1 MPQRLG
7 WRVGVHESLMFDRVE
22 IRRDAGFEREEAP
35 TLRYLL
41 LDFCHSYMFEPC
53 RRDMGVEWFVKEN
66 YHYCRVTLL
75 IDRSAFCGIN
85 ESGMFAGLGVRRSLF
100 LAASFV
106 RATFPPARPSHTIDV
121 HVLQR
126 SDLLEGLS
134 VGLVRA

>member
-66 YHYCRVTLL
+66 YHYCRITLL

-85 ESGMFAGLGVRRSLF
+85 ESGMFAGLEFGVPCFSRRRLSERLF
-100 LAASFV
+100 RPLA
-106 RATFPPARPSHTIDV
+106 
-121 HVLQR
+121 
-126 SDLLEGLS
+126 
-134 VGLVRA
+134 LVTQ